1 MEDALALNAEEGR
14 GTLRK
19 AWGSCERAP
28 IPGCP
33 NGETRQRGPLSFI
46 HESIVYEREPGE
58 LKHLSTRRKR
68 KDSQSS
74 GERNGRSPNRSG
86 ETCEGVVGS
95 GESEKSQRE
104 AEGYGKIRRRG

>member
-1 MEDALALNAEEGR
+1 MPKKDVGHCEKPGGAVNERRSRDVRMGKPDREDLCHSYMN
-14 GTLRK
+14 
-19 AWGSCERAP
+19 
-28 IPGCP
+28 
-33 NGETRQRGPLSFI
+33 Q
-46 HESIVYEREPGE
+46 IVYEREPGE

-68 KDSQSS
+68 KHSQSS